1 MARSN
6 SVSDQTETEPRL
18 FGRASGVPWSFGHW
32 SLRTREKVVIAGV
45 LAAFAGIGGTS
56 LLYAVDAGWM
66 IFVPLGV
73 LAALMGAGVMAAA
86 WAGSRVAILSYFA
99 VLAFVTDAQFRA
111 RAAGEIDADWQSL
124 LKFGLWIGAGLIGA
138 AHLPSVGRMLSHPG
152 SLLWLSYILISMV
165 SSIYSPVPLYSLG
178 CALALLC
185 FYAFAHSLV
194 RTLSLTSI
202 LWAFVY
208 TITVFNLASWVV
220 FYAYPELGTSLAWT
234 LDGVFYRMCG
244 LAGQATNLGGMCAK
258 YLGAL
263 FLLWWAGR
271 CGLIT
276 ASIFGALGVVTL
288 LASDSRT
295 MIISVILGVAG
306 VMLSRSMW
314 AMASGTLVSVVGFGV
329 SQAFPQWLG
338 SLGTKLSRS
347 GDAAEI
353 STGNGRLEIWDYVWS
368 KIVEAPLLGWGYN
381 SSKVIL
387 SQYTGFENGLM
398 VDSAHNMFLQSLL
411 SVGFVGTLPL
421 VLLLGWLAA
430 KCLAR
435 PSPMLAYVL
444 ILVVVSSLA
453 DTSALGTTPTVLT
466 LLFMLISIPPI
477 SEQHE

>member
-1 MARSN
+1 M
-6 SVSDQTETEPRL
+6 SDRAETGMRL
-18 FGRASGVPWSFGHW
+18 FGRAPRAPWSFGHL
-32 SLRTREKVVIAGV
+32 SLPTREKMVIAAA

-66 IFVPLGV
+66 VFVPLGL
-73 LAALMGAGVMAAA
+73 LAALVGAGVMAAA
-86 WAGSRVAILSYFA
+86 FAGSRAAILTYF
-99 VLAFVTDAQFRA
+99 VVIAFVTDAQFRA
-111 RAAGEIDADWQSL
+111 RGAGEIDADWQSL
-124 LKFGLWIGAGLIGA
+124 LKFGLWIGAGLIGV
-138 AHLPSVGRMLSHPG
+138 AHLPPVGRMLSHPG
-152 SLLWLSYILISMV
+152 SLLWLLYILISMV
-165 SSIYSPVPLYSLG
+165 SAIYSPVPTYSLG

-185 FYAFAHSLV
+185 FYAFAHTLV
-194 RTLSLTSI
+194 RTLSQTAI

-271 CGLIT
+271 CRLVT

-288 LASDSRT
+288 MASDSRT
-295 MIISVILGVAG
+295 MIISVVLGVGG

-314 AMASGTLVSVVGFGV
+314 AMATGALTAVVAFGV

-338 SLGTKLSRS
+338 SLGTKFSRS
-347 GDAAEI
+347 GDASEI
-353 STGNGRLEIWDYVWS
+353 STGNGRMEIWEFVWS
-368 KIVEAPLLGWGYN
+368 KITEAPVLGWGYN

-411 SVGFVGTLPL
+411 SVGFLGTLPL

-430 KCLAR
+430 KCLSR
-435 PSPMLAYVL
+435 PSPMLAYVF
-444 ILVVVSSLA
+444 ILVAVSSMA
-453 DTSALGTTPTVLT
+453 DTAALGTTPTVLT
-466 LLFMLISIPPI
+466 LLFMLVSIPPI